1 MIQFC
6 ILTTKPRQKEG
17 KKKKIDKD
25 IEKVLQQYSQ
35 VSNAKG

>member
-17 KKKKIDKD
+17 KKKIDKD